1 MMRKLTLIS
10 ILLTFSHY
18 SQDPSVDAGPDISA
32 CEDESILIT
41 GASIS
46 DSINSFEWSIVQ
58 GYGTITNSSSL
69 EPIYSPSPIDISN
82 GQIVLQ
88 LTGSTADE
96 QVTDQ
101 MIIYLIQK
109 PTVNLGTEQAQINEG
124 ESYVISDTIVSGANE
139 IVWSSSGSGAFSSP
153 NSVNPTYI
161 PSESD
166 IASGNVILTLTV
178 FSMEPCSYVMEETMM
193 LIINPLPSVN
203 VGPDFDFCS
212 EDSITIS
219 QATASNFESL
229 NWTTTG
235 NGNFDNPNNINPTYF
250 FDSSDITNGSVSF
263 TLTAT
268 GSGQTVS
275 DTMTINFSRPQVQ
288 LSSMGGSS
296 NQVVCD
302 GESISDI
309 VFEIENGEDLNLSW
323 DVQPAGIY
331 WSYDPITSHVI
342 LSGVPASVNQDT
354 VYNYTLVAIDTE
366 NGCES
371 EPISGSITVLS
382 SHNLNLLSSSA
393 SIQQVIC
400 EVQPMEEIIFELAGG
415 ASSAEVIGLPTGLAW
430 NIDVSQSRLTISG
443 TPVVDVSEVTE
454 YQYQVISLG
463 NDCQSIELVGVLT
476 IEPEAEISLESPIA
490 TANQFICEGLQ
501 IEDITYTFGGGAI
514 DVIYNGLP
522 VGLTS
527 EITYDPVDPNKVSKL
542 TISGTPNVNV
552 TEDTSFEYSIKALN
566 NNGCF
571 QPELNGMI
579 TIKESSG
586 CIDTAKILLN
596 GNTSAENNQIKNVAD
611 PTEPQD
617 VATKAYADA
626 LVSNLGLMNF
636 NGWNN
641 FEVWNDDTTLNLIS
655 NSFVFLNADNT
666 TLVLPDEAENGDVI
680 YIYVMRTANSVRP
693 TTLKTNNFTIR
704 DRNENQASSGQSIT
718 GIFQGGGGLQII
730 IRIGDCWMAGG
741 FQKVN

>member
-1 MMRKLTLIS
+1 MMKNLTLIS
-10 ILLTFSHY
+10 ILLTFSLY
-18 SQDPSVDAGPDISA
+18 SQDPSVDAGPD
-32 CEDESILIT
+32 
-41 GASIS
+41 
-46 DSINSFEWSIVQ
+46 
-58 GYGTITNSSSL
+58 
-69 EPIYSPSPIDISN
+69 
-82 GQIVLQ
+82 
-88 LTGSTADE
+88 
-96 QVTDQ
+96 
-101 MIIYLIQK
+101 
-109 PTVNLGTEQAQINEG
+109 
-124 ESYVISDTIVSGANE
+124 
-139 IVWSSSGSGAFSSP
+139 
-153 NSVNPTYI
+153 
-161 PSESD
+161 
-166 IASGNVILTLTV
+166 
-178 FSMEPCSYVMEETMM
+178 
-193 LIINPLPSVN
+193 
-203 VGPDFDFCS
+203 FDVCS

-219 QATASNFESL
+219 QASASNFESL

-235 NGNFDNPNNINPTYF
+235 NGNFDNPNIINPTYF

-309 VFEIENGEDLNLSW
+309 VFEIENGEDLILSW

-331 WSYDPITSHVI
+331 WTYAPTTSQVF
-342 LSGVPASVNQDT
+342 LSGSPLSGDQDT
-354 VYNYTLVAIDTE
+354 VYNYTLVAIDIE

-382 SHNLNLLSSSA
+382 SHNLNLLSSS
-393 SIQQVIC
+393 SSTQQKIC
-400 EVQPMEEIIFELAGG
+400 EGQPMEEIVFEFGGG
-415 ASSAEVIGLPTGLAW
+415 AYSAEVNGLPTGLEW
-430 NIDVSQSRLTISG
+430 YIDISQSRLTIYG
-443 TPVVDVSEVTE
+443 TPFVDVSEVTE

-476 IEPEAEISLESPIA
+476 IEPDAEISLESPIA
-490 TANQFICEGLQ
+490 TANQFICEGLP

-566 NNGCF
+566 HNGCF

-586 CIDTAKILLN
+586 CIDMAKILLN
-596 GNTSAENNQIKNVAD
+596 GNTSAENNQIKNLAD
-611 PTEPQD
+611 PTELQD
-617 VATKAYADA
+617 AATKAYADA

-718 GIFQGGGGLQII
+718 GVFQGGGGLQII
-730 IRIGDCWMAGG
+730 IRIGDYWMAGG